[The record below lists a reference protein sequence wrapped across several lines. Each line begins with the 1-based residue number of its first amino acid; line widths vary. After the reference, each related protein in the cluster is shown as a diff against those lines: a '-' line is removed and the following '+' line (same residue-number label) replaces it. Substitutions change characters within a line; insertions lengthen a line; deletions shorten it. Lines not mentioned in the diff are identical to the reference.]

1 MIFLLKRHTFKL
13 LKMILNQFTAIKRAM
28 TNTALF
34 NRLNHIQDNQPL
46 SCSPKI
52 SPSVFG
58 CVSAAVLES
67 SLMA

>member
-1 MIFLLKRHTFKL
+1 MSHIQNTFKP

-46 SCSPKI
+46 S
-52 SPSVFG
+52 
-58 CVSAAVLES
+58 
-67 SLMA
+67 